1 MLLMSNPLSVMVFS
15 VLEGMYS
22 FPRLV
27 VQFMLLGEAFPVLYM
42 WLKKKK
48 AWACKTLFIKIKM
61 RVCMEFLVTSLW
73 SIASSLWKVELFVQG
88 LPTWAFLWSWNSR
101 ARSSVKLFAGI
112 MLDCRQDFWV
122 GLQDSRA
129 SFSLKNGSVVLLPL
143 SSVKGE
149 NYSNTTMLLR

>member
-27 VQFMLLGEAFPVLYM
+27 VQFMLLGQAFPVLYM

-73 SIASSLWKVELFVQG
+73 GIGSSLWTVGLFVQG
-88 LPTWAFLWSWNSR
+88 LPTWALCMSC
-101 ARSSVKLFAGI
+101 SVKLEFKNKEQCQAI
-112 MLDCRQDFWV
+112 CRRNV
-122 GLQDSRA
+122 GLQARLLSRTPGFC
-129 SFSLKNGSVVLLPL
+129 SILLPEKWV
-143 SSVKGE
+143 SSSAPSIFCHRRE
-149 NYSNTTMLLR
+149 LQ